1 MLTVGDLVQV
11 LGDLP
16 SHAPVNLITL
26 NGESLNFDIDIK
38 SERHGYNYNSTGLDI
53 ITDLSKKNVENIEN
67 SNISN
72 TEIKEE
78 KVETQTKQEKI
89 YEKSNFTLRR
99 LCFK

>member
-53 ITDLSKKNVENIEN
+53 LTDLSKKNVEN
-67 SNISN
+67 SNTSN

>member
-53 ITDLSKKNVENIEN
+53 LTDLSKKNVEN
-67 SNISN
+67 SNTSN

-89 YEKSNFTLRR
+89 YEKLNFTLRR

>member
-53 ITDLSKKNVENIEN
+53 LTDLSKKNIEN
-67 SNISN
+67 SNVSN

-89 YEKSNFTLRR
+89 YEKSNFTLKR